1 MVLCKKDQHKE
12 VLEMTTRNRTSESEI
27 ATAAANILRERFI
40 AVASNDRVL
49 YVEND
54 TLISKA
60 PNGKPIFIK
69 KLSGR
74 NLELSRQFNGRRTFK
89 IKKRNVEVA
98 Q

>member
-1 MVLCKKDQHKE
+1 
-12 VLEMTTRNRTSESEI
+12 MTTRNRTSESEI

-89 IKKRNVEVA
+89 IKKRNVEVV